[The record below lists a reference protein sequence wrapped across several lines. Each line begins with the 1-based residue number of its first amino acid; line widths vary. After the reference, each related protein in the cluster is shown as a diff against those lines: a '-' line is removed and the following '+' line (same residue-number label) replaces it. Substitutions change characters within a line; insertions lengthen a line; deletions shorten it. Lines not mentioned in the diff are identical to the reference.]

1 MQKQLRSYLWPPD
14 CPQITK
20 MNHRADS
27 GKKNLP
33 AVASEPRNNKTCWL
47 LSHTAS
53 RDQDTN
59 RNETPFTP
67 AIPRFFG
74 SNAGKTE
81 CNLAAQTLSR
91 LFSVERAGNCRR
103 RPHGEA
109 NKRSPEAGA
118 QLMPATHMQG
128 TPTRRRFALLP

>member
-1 MQKQLRSYLWPPD
+1 
-14 CPQITK
+14 

-27 GKKNLP
+27 GEKNLP